1 MGAPRRGALF
11 VCGRNPW
18 ARRREGQK
26 RRSGR
31 RGGER
36 AGRGAKRQKGR
47 RARRRARGSQGAN
60 GSGPGWS
67 GRGWA
72 GLGGGFAPPAGGGRR
87 RARKPDSSAAAE
99 EGSRKATR
107 QNKPEFGA
115 RLKRRRAETGRKEA
129 GSSKRK
135 ARSARLG
142 SGLGFGLGFGFGF
155 LGSRVP
161 FLRPD
166 PSFCVDREAAA
177 S

>member
-47 RARRRARGSQGAN
+47 RARRRARGVKERMARDRAGL
-60 GSGPGWS
+60 
-67 GRGWA
+67 GWA

-135 ARSARLG
+135 ARSVRLG
-142 SGLGFGLGFGFGF
+142 SGLGFGLGFGF
-155 LGSRVP
+155 LGPRFP